1 MGAGYGYHRD
11 ELYYLDCADHLGWGY
26 VDHPPFCVLV
36 LALTRALFGDSIAA
50 IRVVPAIAGALTVL
64 LAGLMTRRLGG
75 GLFAPALAMTAALL
89 APFYL
94 ALDQYFSLNALDPPL
109 WALAPRPFFE
119 ILLRGS
125 RAPGLGPGVGARI
138 R

>member
-36 LALTRALFGDSIAA
+36 LALTRALFGDSITA

-75 GLFAPALAMTAALL
+75 GLFAQGLALTAAPV
-89 APFYL
+89 APFYPGL
-94 ALDQYFSLNALDPPL
+94 GQYFSLNAIHLPVE
-109 WALAPRPFFE
+109 ALVAQLF
-119 ILLRGS
+119 
-125 RAPGLGPGVGARI
+125 V
-138 R
+138 